1 MSTLQF
7 KRQLPPVRL
16 MVATMVVALAG
27 GLTLTSAQAAPG
39 HEMHGGPG
47 GPAGM
52 AGMAGGPMMG
62 GPRMLERMLDVV
74 NASADQRTQIKAI
87 MDSARADTKAQHETL
102 KGLRDQEVTLFTQP
116 TVDARAAEALRA
128 QQSAVHDQVGKRML
142 QAKLDVSR
150 VLTPEQRK
158 LLADRMKE
166 MRAHMGQRQSQ

>member
-1 MSTLQF
+1 MNTLLQT
-7 KRQLPPVRL
+7 RHLPPVRL
-16 MVATMVVALAG
+16 MVATMVLAVAG

-39 HEMHGGPG
+39 REMHGGP
-47 GPAGM
+47 

-74 NASADQRTQIKAI
+74 SDTAEQRTQIKAI

-102 KGLRDQEVTLFTQP
+102 KGLRDQELTLFTQP
-116 TVDARAAEALRA
+116 TVDARAAEALRG
-128 QQSAVHDQVGKRML
+128 QQVAVHDQVSKRML
-142 QAKLDVSR
+142 QAKLEVSR

-166 MRAHMGQRQSQ
+166 MRAKMGHRQPT

>member
-1 MSTLQF
+1 MSTLQY

-27 GLTLTSAQAAPG
+27 GLAFTSAQAAPG
-39 HEMHGGPG
+39 HEMRGGP
-47 GPAGM
+47 

-102 KGLRDQEVTLFTQP
+102 KGLRDQEMTLFTQP

-128 QQSAVHDQVGKRML
+128 QQAAVHDQVSKRML
-142 QAKLDVSR
+142 QAKLEVSR

-166 MRAHMGQRQSQ
+166 MRAHMGQRHSQ

>member
-1 MSTLQF
+1 MNTLQY

-27 GLTLTSAQAAPG
+27 GLALTSAQAAPG
-39 HEMHGGPG
+39 HEMRGGP
-47 GPAGM
+47 

-102 KGLRDQEVTLFTQP
+102 KGLRDQEMALFTQP
-116 TVDARAAEALRA
+116 TVDARAAEALRV
-128 QQSAVHDQVGKRML
+128 QQTAVHDQVSKRML
-142 QAKLDVSR
+142 QAKLEVSR

-158 LLADRMKE
+158 QLAERMKE
-166 MRAHMGQRQSQ
+166 MRAHMGQRQAQ

>member
-1 MSTLQF
+1 MSTLQY

-16 MVATMVVALAG
+16 MIATMVVALAG
-27 GLTLTSAQAAPG
+27 GLAFTSAHSAPG
-39 HEMHGGPG
+39 HEMRG

-52 AGMAGGPMMG
+52 GGVPMMG

-102 KGLRDQEVTLFTQP
+102 KGLRDQEITLFKQP

-128 QQSAVHDQVGKRML
+128 QQAAVHDQVSKRML
-142 QAKLDVSR
+142 QAKLEVSR

-166 MRAHMGQRQSQ
+166 MRAHMGQRHSQ